1 MRQQQ
6 RPTSVPHPQHSG
18 THLRDRRYV
27 YPMALLALFAIIFL
41 TLGIAPLYREDW
53 LLENVLVFI
62 ALPVLVFGICRVRFT
77 NLAYT
82 SLVLFFVLHEVGA
95 HYTYSL
101 VPYDAWFEALTGRP
115 LNELLGWQ
123 RNHYD
128 RLIHFAYGL
137 LIVPV
142 VVELFGQVAAPRG
155 VWRFILPV
163 SPSSPRIRSSTSWWS
178 GLQRGGLAATW
189 ARRTSARRAMNGT
202 RSRIWPW
209 PCSAQLSACSSW
221 ERFGRSGDH
230 PHNYVRR
237 HEAARASVVRAVSD
251 HSSEENRHGRRLA
264 LYTQGHHGGSRD
276 RRGRRRRRDA

>member
-6 RPTSVPHPQHSG
+6 RPTSVSG
-18 THLRDRRYV
+18 PRHFGMRLRDGRYA
-27 YPMALLALFAIIFL
+27 YPLALLALFATIFVA
-41 TLGIAPLYREDW
+41 LGIAPLYREDW

-62 ALPVLVFGICRVRFT
+62 ALPVLVFGIRRVRFT

-82 SLVLFFVLHEVGA
+82 SLFLFFVLHEVGA
-95 HYTYSL
+95 HFTYSL
-101 VPYDAWFEALTGRP
+101 VPYDAWFEALAGRP

-155 VWRFILPV
+155 VSSFL
-163 SPSSPRIRSSTSWWS
+163 SLSSPRIRSSTSWWS

-189 ARRTSARRAMNGT
+189 ARRISARRATSGT
-202 RSRIWPW
+202 RRRTWRSRCWA
-209 PCSAQLSACSSW
+209 PCLAC
-221 ERFGRSGDH
+221 
-230 PHNYVRR
+230 
-237 HEAARASVVRAVSD
+237 
-251 HSSEENRHGRRLA
+251 
-264 LYTQGHHGGSRD
+264 
-276 RRGRRRRRDA
+276 

>member
-1 MRQQQ
+1 MHRQQ
-6 RPTSVPHPQHSG
+6 RPTSVSRPRQSG
-18 THLRDRRYV
+18 TRLRDRRYA
-27 YPMALLALFAIIFL
+27 YPIALLALFAIIFL
-41 TLGIAPLYREDW
+41 ALGIAPLYREDW

-62 ALPVLVFGICRVRFT
+62 ALPVLAFGIRRVRFT

-82 SLVLFFVLHEVGA
+82 SLFLFFVLHEVGA

-101 VPYDAWFEALTGRP
+101 VPYDVWFEALTGRP

-163 SPSSPRIRSSTSWWS
+163 TFITSHSVIYELVEWAAAWRFGGDLGTAYLGTQGDEWDS
-178 GLQRGGLAATW
+178 QKDMALALLGAGLGMLILGALRPQRG
-189 ARRTSARRAMNGT
+189 S
-202 RSRIWPW
+202 
-209 PCSAQLSACSSW
+209 SAQL
-221 ERFGRSGDH
+221 RT
-230 PHNYVRR
+230 
-237 HEAARASVVRAVSD
+237 AR
-251 HSSEENRHGRRLA
+251 
-264 LYTQGHHGGSRD
+264 
-276 RRGRRRRRDA
+276 